1 MMKNNFS
8 FILCLLLSINIY
20 SQEKN
25 NIIKGDDLRK
35 VFFQNIILKIN
46 LILMILKIL
55 ILNPLTLKEL
65 KFHFV

>member
-1 MMKNNFS
+1 MPF
-8 FILCLLLSINIY
+8 LLSINIF